1 MRNFYGRKI
10 SRRIDD
16 SKIIELK
23 NFEFFLDKSKIQSK
37 IRLIKKKFN
46 EFNLEIGFGMGCNL
60 INEAASSRGTCFLGC
75 DPFLNGSIKLFKAIN
90 ETGLDNI
97 FFSNLD
103 FYTFAEYFKKIKFKN
118 FFILFPD
125 PWPKNKHKKRRL
137 INKKFVKKLITMSD
151 NESSIFILTDDK
163 EYLSQINFV
172 FGNGNSFK
180 LLDNNNQFFL
190 SQKYPT
196 HFTKYYKRA
205 SSRNM
210 KINSLIFKYKN

>member
-1 MRNFYGRKI
+1 MRNFYGRRTSRKIDYKKI
-10 SRRIDD
+10 S
-16 SKIIELK
+16 ELK
-23 NFEFFLDKSKIQSK
+23 HSHFFLDKLRLQSK
-37 IRLIKKKFN
+37 IKFIKKKFN
-46 EFNLEIGFGMGCNL
+46 KFNLEIGFGMGCNL
-60 INEAASSRGTCFLGC
+60 INEATRSREECFLGC

-103 FYTFAEYFKKIKFKN
+103 FYNFAEYLKQIKIKN

-125 PWPKNKHKKRRL
+125 PWPKTKHKKRRL

-151 NESSIFILTDDK
+151 VGSSIFILTDDK
-163 EYLSQINFV
+163 EYLSQINFY
-172 FGNGNSFK
+172 FENENSFK
-180 LLDNNNQFFL
+180 LLDDNKQFLL

-196 HFTKYYKRA
+196 HFTKYYMRA

-210 KINSLIFKYKN
+210 GIHSLIFKYKN

>member
-10 SRRIDD
+10 SRRIEDN
-16 SKIIELK
+16 KIRELK
-23 NFEFFLDKSKIQSK
+23 NFKFFLDNSKIQSK
-37 IRLIKKKFN
+37 ISLIQKSFN

-60 INEAASSRGTCFLGC
+60 INEAARSRGTCFLGC
-75 DPFLNGSIKLFKAIN
+75 DPYLNGSIKLLNAIN

-103 FYTFAEYFKKIKFKN
+103 FYNFAEYTKKIKFKN

-137 INKKFVKKLITMSD
+137 INKKFVKKLITMSAVG
-151 NESSIFILTDDK
+151 SRIFILTDDK
-163 EYLSQINFV
+163 EYLSQINFF
-172 FGNGNSFK
+172 FGNVNSFK
-180 LLDNNNQFFL
+180 ILDNNNRFLL

-196 HFTKYYKRA
+196 HYTKYYKRA
-205 SSRNM
+205 SLRNM
-210 KINSLIFKYKN
+210 RIYSLIFNYKN